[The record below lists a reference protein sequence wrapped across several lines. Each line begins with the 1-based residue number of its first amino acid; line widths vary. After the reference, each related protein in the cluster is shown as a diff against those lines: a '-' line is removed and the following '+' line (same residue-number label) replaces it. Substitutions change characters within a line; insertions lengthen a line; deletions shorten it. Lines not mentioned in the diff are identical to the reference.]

1 MITVGETS
9 EEFQFYTL
17 LSSPPSSLV
26 CETTDDTLSISWSD
40 PTVGLVAGTD
50 YTYSFSLME
59 SMFSQY
65 KYTYKAFPNFLK
77 YLAATDN
84 VVYEGTSDITYNDG
98 SIWTRKVSINE
109 SIASATTYEFSV
121 KIIVDNIQTLT
132 SDGTYEFTE
141 MESEEGSV
149 KCYTNPA
156 QLLGIHDLS

>member
-1 MITVGETS
+1 MEWSNCWSGSRNWLHIQ
-9 EEFQFYTL
+9 FQFDGKYV
-17 LSSPPSSLV
+17 PF
-26 CETTDDTLSISWSD
+26 SI
-40 PTVGLVAGTD
+40 
-50 YTYSFSLME
+50 F
-59 SMFSQY
+59 
-65 KYTYKAFPNFLK
+65 TYKAFPNFLK

-156 QLLGIHDLS
+156 QLLGIH

>member
-1 MITVGETS
+1 MEWSNCWSGSRNWLHIQ
-9 EEFQFYTL
+9 FQFDGKY
-17 LSSPPSSLV
+17 V
-26 CETTDDTLSISWSD
+26 FSIC
-40 PTVGLVAGTD
+40 
-50 YTYSFSLME
+50 
-59 SMFSQY
+59 
-65 KYTYKAFPNFLK
+65 TYKALPNFLK

-156 QLLGIHDLS
+156 QLLGIH

>member
-1 MITVGETS
+1 MTTK
-9 EEFQFYTL
+9 FPFL
-17 LSSPPSSLV
+17 L
-26 CETTDDTLSISWSD
+26 
-40 PTVGLVAGTD
+40 
-50 YTYSFSLME
+50 
-59 SMFSQY
+59 
-65 KYTYKAFPNFLK
+65 LK
-77 YLAATDN
+77 YLAATEI

-156 QLLGIHDLS
+156 QLSGIH

>member
-1 MITVGETS
+1 MEWSNCWSGSRNWLHIQ
-9 EEFQFYTL
+9 FQFDGKYV
-17 LSSPPSSLV
+17 SSI
-26 CETTDDTLSISWSD
+26 CN
-40 PTVGLVAGTD
+40 
-50 YTYSFSLME
+50 
-59 SMFSQY
+59 
-65 KYTYKAFPNFLK
+65 YKALPNFLK

-156 QLLGIHDLS
+156 QLLGIY